1 MWFTE
6 SKQCKES
13 DGRYSCCLGFF
24 LFILLSSLCFGL
36 ASFSK
41 WRDTEISRKQLE
53 LATSRKIAKT
63 IWFPEWDLFMMQHV
77 QDFIRGASSTDQVVD
92 ELTKKVADLKK
103 QYQ

>member
-1 MWFTE
+1 MADPE
-6 SKQCKES
+6 VV
-13 DGRYSCCLGFF
+13 
-24 LFILLSSLCFGL
+24 

-41 WRDTEISRKQLE
+41 WRDVDISNKQLQ

-77 QDFIRGASSTDQVVD
+77 QDYIRGNGSTDQVVAQ
-92 ELTKKVADLKK
+92 LSAKVGDLKK